1 MALFYGSTGGSAIKI
16 TGSMRALFIA
26 LATLIFCR
34 SVTAAAVELVIV
46 YPQVREPFSR
56 VFEEIVR
63 GAEDG
68 YQEQVQRVALKE
80 NQSPVD
86 FVHVLDRQSPVLV
99 LGNRLARQVAEQNRQ
114 HKVIVGAVNGEFNK
128 VFGISLTP
136 SFEAI
141 SNKLKF
147 LVPAVKKVHVI
158 AKPGTIASDF
168 ELELEAP
175 QVQDYQGHP
184 ANQSFSLVIHEAED
198 IRSAA
203 TVYRNLM
210 RTLDEDDAVWI
221 LPNGSF
227 VNNAMLSILLQ
238 ESWEK
243 HFVVFSSNPVHVK
256 RGALFS
262 VYPNNYK
269 MGLSLGRLAQ
279 TVAGDLSAAEG
290 EEAARTMQPLND
302 VFVTLNER
310 TSNHLG
316 INLTDDMRA
325 HIDLVLPAR

>member
-1 MALFYGSTGGSAIKI
+1 
-16 TGSMRALFIA
+16 
-26 LATLIFCR
+26 
-34 SVTAAAVELVIV
+34 VELVVV
-46 YPQVREPFSR
+46 YPQVREPFAR

-68 YQEQVQRVALKE
+68 YEQQVQRVAMTK

-86 FVHVLDRQSPVLV
+86 FIHVLDRQSPVLV
-99 LGNRLARQVAEQNRQ
+99 LGNRLARQAAEQNTDHR
-114 HKVIVGAVNGEFNK
+114 VIVGAVSGDFEQ
-128 VFGISLTP
+128 VYGISLTP

-141 SNKLKF
+141 SNKLSF
-147 LVPAVKKVHVI
+147 LVPAVKKIHVI
-158 AKPGTIASDF
+158 AKPGTTVRDF
-168 ELELEAP
+168 DLAEGTLLHRGFA
-175 QVQDYQGHP
+175 
-184 ANQSFSLVIHEAED
+184 LVIHEAED

-203 TVYRNLM
+203 GVYRNLIK
-210 RTLDEDDAVWI
+210 TLDEQDAVWI
-221 LPNGSF
+221 QPNGSF
-227 VNNAMLSILLQ
+227 VNNAVLSILLQ
-238 ESWEK
+238 ASWEK

-279 TVAGDLSAAEG
+279 TVANKRSSSLQGAQSSAG
-290 EEAARTMQPLND
+290 REARKMQPLDD

-316 INLTDDMRA
+316 ISLTDDMRA
-325 HIDLVLPAR
+325 QIDLVLPAR

>member
-1 MALFYGSTGGSAIKI
+1 
-16 TGSMRALFIA
+16 MRALFIA
-26 LATLIFCR
+26 LVALTFGGSI
-34 SVTAAAVELVIV
+34 TAAAAELVIV
-46 YPQVREPFSR
+46 YPQVREPFAR

-68 YQEQVQRVALKE
+68 YEEQVQRVALKE

-99 LGNRLARQVAEQNRQ
+99 LGNRLARQVSEQNTEHR
-114 HKVIVGAVNGEFNK
+114 VIVGAVNGEFNR

-141 SNKLKF
+141 SNKLRF

-158 AKPGTIASDF
+158 ANPRTTASDF
-168 ELELEAP
+168 DLISQASKM
-175 QVQDYQGHP
+175 QGL
-184 ANQSFSLVIHEAED
+184 QGVSLVIHEAED

-210 RTLDEDDAVWI
+210 HTLDEDDAVWI

-238 ESWEK
+238 ESWER

-269 MGLSLGRLAQ
+269 MGLSLGRIAQ
-279 TVAGDLSAAEG
+279 TVAENHSTTKGEG
-290 EEAARTMQPLND
+290 EDKQPARKMQPLND
-302 VFVTLNER
+302 VFITLNER

-325 HIDLVLPAR
+325 QIDLVLPAR

>member
-1 MALFYGSTGGSAIKI
+1 
-16 TGSMRALFIA
+16 MRALFIA
-26 LATLIFCR
+26 LAALTFCR

-46 YPQVREPFSR
+46 YPQVREPFAR

-68 YQEQVQRVALKE
+68 YKAQVQRVALKE

-99 LGNRLARQVAEQNRQ
+99 LGNRLARQVSEHNTE
-114 HKVIVGAVNGEFNK
+114 HKIIVGAVNGDFNR

-158 AKPGTIASDF
+158 TTVGTTASDF
-168 ELELEAP
+168 KLISEAP
-175 QVQDYQGHP
+175 PVQGSQGF
-184 ANQSFSLVIHEAED
+184 NLVIHEAAD

-203 TVYRNLM
+203 AVYRNLM
-210 RTLDEDDAVWI
+210 QHLDEDDAVWI

-238 ESWEK
+238 ASWEK

-279 TVAGDLSAAEG
+279 TVASDLPSTKNGD
-290 EEAARTMQPLND
+290 AARQMQPLND
-302 VFVTLNER
+302 VFITLNER

-316 INLTDDMRA
+316 INLTDDMRE

>member
-1 MALFYGSTGGSAIKI
+1 M
-16 TGSMRALFIA
+16 
-26 LATLIFCR
+26 
-34 SVTAAAVELVIV
+34 ELVIV
-46 YPQVREPFSR
+46 YPQVREPFAR

-68 YQEQVQRVALKE
+68 YEQQVQRVAMTK

-86 FVHVLDRQSPVLV
+86 FIHVLDRKSPVLV
-99 LGNRLARQVAEQNRQ
+99 LGNRLARQAAEQNTDHR
-114 HKVIVGAVNGEFNK
+114 VIVGAVNGDFER

-141 SNKLKF
+141 SNKLSF
-147 LVPAVKKVHVI
+147 LVPAVKKIHVI
-158 AKPGTIASDF
+158 AKPGTTLVDF
-168 ELELEAP
+168 DLAEGTFLHRGFA
-175 QVQDYQGHP
+175 
-184 ANQSFSLVIHEAED
+184 LVIHEAED

-203 TVYRNLM
+203 GVYRKLM
-210 RTLDEDDAVWI
+210 QTLDEQDAVWI
-221 LPNGSF
+221 QPNGSF

-238 ESWEK
+238 ASWEK

-279 TVAGDLSAAEG
+279 AVANDLPPGYQGAQKQLPE
-290 EEAARTMQPLND
+290 TPKMQPLND

-316 INLTDDMRA
+316 ISLTDDMRA
-325 HIDLVLPAR
+325 QIDLVLPAR

>member
-1 MALFYGSTGGSAIKI
+1 
-16 TGSMRALFIA
+16 MRAWLCAIA
-26 LATLIFCR
+26 VLIFCC
-34 SVTAAAVELVIV
+34 SASAAAVELVIV
-46 YPQVREPFSR
+46 YPQVREPFAR

-68 YQEQVQRVALKE
+68 YEQQVQRVAMTK

-86 FVHVLDRQSPVLV
+86 FIHVLDRQSPVLV
-99 LGNRLARQVAEQNRQ
+99 LGNRLARQAAEQNTY
-114 HKVIVGAVNGEFNK
+114 HKVIVGAVNGDFDQ

-141 SNKLKF
+141 SSKLSF
-147 LVPAVKKVHVI
+147 LVPAVKKIHVI
-158 AKPGTIASDF
+158 AKPGTTVVDF
-168 ELELEAP
+168 DLAEGTLLHRGFA
-175 QVQDYQGHP
+175 
-184 ANQSFSLVIHEAED
+184 LVIHQAED

-203 TVYRNLM
+203 GVYRNLM
-210 RTLDEDDAVWI
+210 KTLDEDDAVWI

-238 ESWEK
+238 ASWEK

-279 TVAGDLSAAEG
+279 TVANDLSRSYDGVKNGAQQLSE
-290 EEAARTMQPLND
+290 TPKMQPLND
-302 VFVTLNER
+302 VFVTFNER

-316 INLTDDMRA
+316 ISLTDDMRA
-325 HIDLVLPAR
+325 QIDLVLPAR

>member
-1 MALFYGSTGGSAIKI
+1 
-16 TGSMRALFIA
+16 MRALVIA
-26 LATLIFCR
+26 LAALIFCR

-46 YPQVREPFSR
+46 YPQVREPFAR

-99 LGNRLARQVAEQNRQ
+99 LGNRLARQVSEHNTQ

-128 VFGISLTP
+128 VFGIGLTP

-158 AKPGTIASDF
+158 AKPGTTAGDF
-168 ELELEAP
+168 DLESEGFPLQEHEGSP
-175 QVQDYQGHP
+175 LQEREGSPLQEHEGSQG
-184 ANQSFSLVIHEAED
+184 FSLVIHEAED

-210 RTLDEDDAVWI
+210 KTLDEDDAVWI

-279 TVAGDLSAAEG
+279 TVAGDLSSTGG
-290 EEAARTMQPLND
+290 EKATRKMQPLND
-302 VFVTLNER
+302 VFLTLNER

-325 HIDLVLPAR
+325 HIDLVLPVR

>member
-1 MALFYGSTGGSAIKI
+1 VCSS
-16 TGSMRALFIA
+16 
-26 LATLIFCR
+26 
-34 SVTAAAVELVIV
+34 
-46 YPQVREPFSR
+46 
-56 VFEEIVR
+56 
-63 GAEDG
+63 D
-68 YQEQVQRVALKE
+68 LKL
-80 NQSPVD
+80 S
-86 FVHVLDRQSPVLV
+86 
-99 LGNRLARQVAEQNRQ
+99 
-114 HKVIVGAVNGEFNK
+114 
-128 VFGISLTP
+128 
-136 SFEAI
+136 
-141 SNKLKF
+141 F
-147 LVPAVKKVHVI
+147 LVPAVKKIHVI
-158 AKPGTIASDF
+158 AKPGTTVVDF
-168 ELELEAP
+168 DLAEGTLLHRGFA
-175 QVQDYQGHP
+175 
-184 ANQSFSLVIHEAED
+184 LVIHQAED

-203 TVYRNLM
+203 GVYRNLM
-210 RTLDEDDAVWI
+210 KNLDEDDAVWI

-243 HFVVFSSNPVHVK
+243 HFVVFSSNPVHVR

>member
-1 MALFYGSTGGSAIKI
+1 
-16 TGSMRALFIA
+16 MRALFIA
-26 LATLIFCR
+26 LVALIFCR

-46 YPQVREPFSR
+46 YPQVREPFAR

-68 YQEQVQRVALKE
+68 YGQQVQRVALAE

-99 LGNRLARQVAEQNRQ
+99 LGNRLARQVSKQNLQ
-114 HKVIVGAVNGEFNK
+114 HKVIVGAVNGEFNR
-128 VFGISLTP
+128 VYGISLTP

-141 SNKLKF
+141 SSKLRF
-147 LVPAVKKVHVI
+147 LVPSVKKVHVI
-158 AKPGTIASDF
+158 AKPGTTVGDF
-168 ELELEAP
+168 NLEVGSSPLQESEGL
-175 QVQDYQGHP
+175 QGL
-184 ANQSFSLVIHEAED
+184 SLVIHEAED
-198 IRSAA
+198 IRTAA

-210 RTLDEDDAVWI
+210 QTLGEDDALWI
-221 LPNGSF
+221 LPSGSF

-243 HFVVFSSNPVHVK
+243 RFVVFSSNPVHVK

-269 MGLSLGRLAQ
+269 MGLSLGHLAQ
-279 TVAGDLSAAEG
+279 IIADDQPFTECAEI
-290 EEAARTMQPLND
+290 ARKMQPLSD

-316 INLTDDMRA
+316 INLTDDMRE

>member
-1 MALFYGSTGGSAIKI
+1 
-16 TGSMRALFIA
+16 MRALFSAIA
-26 LATLIFCR
+26 ILIFCR
-34 SVTAAAVELVIV
+34 SLTAAAVELVIV
-46 YPQVREPFSR
+46 YPQVREPFAQ

-68 YQEQVQRVALKE
+68 YEQQVQRVAMSE

-99 LGNRLARQVAEQNRQ
+99 LGNRLARQVSQHNTQ
-114 HKVIVGAVNGEFNK
+114 HKVIVGAVNGEFNQ

-141 SNKLKF
+141 SNKLSS
-147 LVPAVKKVHVI
+147 LVPKVKKIHVI
-158 AKPGTIASDF
+158 TKPENTALDF
-168 ELELEAP
+168 DLVA
-175 QVQDYQGHP
+175 GI
-184 ANQSFSLVIHEAED
+184 SLHKGYRVVIHEAED

-203 TVYRNLM
+203 AVYRKLVE
-210 RTLDEDDAVWI
+210 TLDQDDAVWI

-238 ESWEK
+238 ASWEK
-243 HFVVFSSNPVHVK
+243 HFVVFSSNPIHVK

-279 TVAGDLSAAEG
+279 TVAKDRVAN
-290 EEAARTMQPLND
+290 RQMQPLND

-316 INLTDDMRA
+316 ISLTDDLRA
-325 HIDLVLPAR
+325 NIDLVLPAR

>member
-1 MALFYGSTGGSAIKI
+1 
-16 TGSMRALFIA
+16 MRALSIA
-26 LATLIFCR
+26 LAALIFCR
-34 SVTAAAVELVIV
+34 SVTAAAVELVV
-46 YPQVREPFSR
+46 LYPQVREPFAR

-68 YQEQVQRVALKE
+68 YQAQVQRVALKE

-99 LGNRLARQVAEQNRQ
+99 LGNRLARQVSEHNTE
-114 HKVIVGAVNGEFNK
+114 HKVIVGAVNGDFNN

-141 SNKLKF
+141 SNKLKY
-147 LVPAVKKVHVI
+147 LVPTVKKVHVI
-158 AKPGTIASDF
+158 ATAGTTASDF
-168 ELELEAP
+168 TLISGASP
-175 QVQDYQGHP
+175 VQGYQGF
-184 ANQSFSLVIHEAED
+184 NLVIHEAED

-210 RTLDEDDAVWI
+210 QNLDEDDAVWI

-238 ESWEK
+238 ASWEK

-279 TVAGDLSAAEG
+279 TVASDLPSTTKNGD
-290 EEAARTMQPLND
+290 AARQMQPLND
-302 VFVTLNER
+302 VFITLNER

-316 INLTDDMRA
+316 INLTDDMRE